1 MRCATGF
8 AVLWLACL
16 GLVAPAH
23 GQSPVDPV
31 VPSTAESYDDPASRT
46 RLTQLDNGL
55 RVLTLVDRTSP
66 IVSFQ
71 SWVDVGS
78 GDEARYTGLAHLFE
92 HMMFRGT
99 KNVPA
104 DLRDRLLRE
113 RGSRG
118 NAFTSNDFTVYFED
132 VSSEHLPLVVELEAD
147 RLAHLIISPEVLD
160 TERQVVLEE
169 RRFRTEDNPQGRL
182 VEALLALS
190 FVAHPYRRPTVG
202 WMSDVEQVQV
212 EQCLE
217 FFDAYY
223 TPGNIVLSIAGDFDE
238 EATLAL
244 VRREFG
250 SLPEAPP
257 APRNPTLEPPQQGE
271 RRAIAHASVRGPLL
285 GAAWHAPA
293 SGHVDAEPL
302 DVLSMILSA
311 GLSSR
316 LHRRLVYEE
325 QEALY
330 ASGGYWE
337 LKRAGLFYAAAG
349 VRPGRSIERVE
360 ELIFEEIE
368 RLAQEP
374 PTEAELGRAKRQLE
388 VGLVAGLGTNHALA
402 SRNAQELLTIGRI
415 RGLDERLAAF
425 RAVTAEDVSRVAR
438 TYLTPAGRSVVHVIP
453 GPEET
458 P

>member
-1 MRCATGF
+1 MRRASSSG
-8 AVLWLACL
+8 VRW
-16 GLVAPAH
+16 LVAALLTLLC
-23 GQSPVDPV
+23 GAAG
-31 VPSTAESYDDPASRT
+31 AEGYEDPAART
-46 RLTQLDNGL
+46 RLTELENGL

-78 GDEARYTGLAHLFE
+78 GDEGRFTGLAHLFE

-99 KNVPA
+99 KNVPG

-132 VSSEHLPLVVELEAD
+132 VSSEHLPLVIELEAD
-147 RLAHLIISPEVLD
+147 RLANLIISAEVLD
-160 TERQVVLEE
+160 TEREVVKEE

-182 VEALLALS
+182 VEALIALS
-190 FVAHPYRRPTVG
+190 FIAHPYRRPTVG
-202 WMSDVEQVQV
+202 WMSDVEKVQV

-223 TPGNIVLSIAGDFDE
+223 VPGNIVLSIAGDFDE
-238 EATLAL
+238 EATLAAI
-244 VRREFG
+244 RRHFG
-250 SLPEAPP
+250 RLPAAPDP
-257 APRNPTLEPPQQGE
+257 PRSPTVEPPQQGE
-271 RRAIAHASVRGPLL
+271 RRALAHANVRGPLL

-293 SGHVDAEPL
+293 SGHPDAEPL
-302 DVLSMILSA
+302 DVLSAILSA
-311 GLSSR
+311 GFSSR

-330 ASGGYWE
+330 AYGGYWE

-349 VRPGRSIERVE
+349 VRPGRSIDDVE
-360 ELIFEEIE
+360 ALVFEEIE

-374 PTEAELGRAKRQLE
+374 PTEAELERAKRQLE
-388 VGLVAGLGTNHALA
+388 VGLVSGLGTNHALA
-402 SRNAQELLTIGRI
+402 SRNAEELLTFGRI
-415 RGLDERLAAF
+415 RTLDERLAAF
-425 RAVTAEDVSRVAR
+425 AAVTAEDVSRVAR
-438 TYLTPAGRSVVHVIP
+438 TYLTPEGRSVVHVVPEAEP
-453 GPEET
+453 GGAAPDAEASE
-458 P
+458 

>member
-1 MRCATGF
+1 MRRATRLVI
-8 AVLWLACL
+8 AVLAACTAC
-16 GLVAPAH
+16 GVAN
-23 GQSPVDPV
+23 
-31 VPSTAESYDDPASRT
+31 AESYDDPAART
-46 RLTQLDNGL
+46 RLTELENGL
-55 RVLTLVDRTSP
+55 RILTLVDRTTP

-78 GDEARYTGLAHLFE
+78 GDEGRFTGLAHLFE

-99 KNVPA
+99 ENVPG

-132 VSSEHLPLVVELEAD
+132 VSSEHLPLVIELEAD
-147 RLAHLIISPEVLD
+147 RLANLIISPEVLE
-160 TERQVVLEE
+160 TERQVILEE

-212 EQCLE
+212 EQCVE
-217 FFDAYY
+217 FFDKFYV
-223 TPGNIVLSIAGDFDE
+223 PGNIVISIAGDFDE

-244 VRREFG
+244 LRRHLG
-250 SLPEAPP
+250 RLPEAPDP
-257 APRNPTLEPPQQGE
+257 PRNPTLEPPQQGE
-271 RRAIAHASVRGPLL
+271 RRAQAHASVRGPLL

-293 SGHVDAEPL
+293 SGHADAEPL
-302 DVLSMILSA
+302 DVLSAILSA
-311 GLSSR
+311 GFSSR

-330 ASGGYWE
+330 AYGGYWE
-337 LKRAGLFYAAAG
+337 LQRAGLFYAAAG

-360 ELIFEEIE
+360 ELIYEEIA
-368 RLAQEP
+368 RLANEP
-374 PTEAELGRAKRQLE
+374 PTQAELDRAKRQLE
-388 VGLVAGLGTNHALA
+388 VSLVAGLGTNHALA
-402 SRNAQELLTIGRI
+402 SRNAEELLTFGRI
-415 RGLDERLAAF
+415 RSLDERLAAF
-425 RAVTAEDVSRVAR
+425 AAVTVEDVSRVAR
-438 TYLTPAGRSVVHVIP
+438 TYLTPEGRSVVHVVP
-453 GPEET
+453 PPEET

>member
-1 MRCATGF
+1 MPRATRLVIAFFVACAVCGT
-8 AVLWLACL
+8 A
-16 GLVAPAH
+16 
-23 GQSPVDPV
+23 Q
-31 VPSTAESYDDPASRT
+31 AESYDDPAART
-46 RLTQLDNGL
+46 RLTEFENGL

-78 GDEARYTGLAHLFE
+78 GDEGRFTGLAHLFE

-99 KNVPA
+99 ENVPG
-104 DLRDRLLRE
+104 DLRDQLLRE

-132 VSSEHLPLVVELEAD
+132 VSSEHLPLVIELEAD
-147 RLAHLIISPEVLD
+147 RLANLIISPEVLD

-212 EQCLE
+212 EQCVE
-217 FFDAYY
+217 FFDEYY
-223 TPGNIVLSIAGDFDE
+223 VPGNIVVSIAGDFDE
-238 EATLAL
+238 ESTLAL
-244 VRREFG
+244 LRRHLG
-250 SLPEAPP
+250 QLPEAQKP
-257 APRNPTLEPPQQGE
+257 PRNPTLEPPQQGE
-271 RRAIAHASVRGPLL
+271 RRAQAHASVRGPLL

-293 SGHVDAEPL
+293 SGHADAEPL
-302 DVLSMILSA
+302 DVLSAILSA
-311 GLSSR
+311 GISSR

-330 ASGGYWE
+330 AYGGYWE

-349 VRPGRSIERVE
+349 VRPGHSIERVE
-360 ELIFEEIE
+360 ALIYEEIE
-368 RLAQEP
+368 RLADEP
-374 PTEAELGRAKRQLE
+374 PTQAELDRAKRQLE
-388 VGLVAGLGTNHALA
+388 VALVAGLGTNHALA
-402 SRNAQELLTIGRI
+402 SRNAEELLTFGRI
-415 RGLDERLAAF
+415 RSLDERLEAF
-425 RAVTAEDVSRVAR
+425 AAVTVEDVSRVAR
-438 TYLTPAGRSVVHVIP
+438 NYLTPEGRSVVHVVSP
-453 GPEET
+453 PEET
-458 P
+458 L

>member
-1 MRCATGF
+1 MRRATR
-8 AVLWLACL
+8 LAIVF
-16 GLVAPAH
+16 LVACTVCGSAN
-23 GQSPVDPV
+23 
-31 VPSTAESYDDPASRT
+31 AESYDDPAART
-46 RLTQLDNGL
+46 RLTEFENGL

-78 GDEARYTGLAHLFE
+78 GDEGRFTGLAHLFE

-99 KNVPA
+99 ENVPG

-132 VSSEHLPLVVELEAD
+132 VSAEHLPLVIELEAD
-147 RLAHLIISPEVLD
+147 RLANLIISPEVLD

-212 EQCLE
+212 EQCVE
-217 FFDAYY
+217 FFDEYY
-223 TPGNIVLSIAGDFDE
+223 VPGNIVVSIAGDFDE
-238 EATLAL
+238 EATLGL
-244 VRREFG
+244 LRRHLG
-250 SLPEAPP
+250 RLPAAPKP
-257 APRNPTLEPPQQGE
+257 ARNPTLEPPQQGE
-271 RRAIAHASVRGPLL
+271 RRAQAHASVRGPLL

-293 SGHVDAEPL
+293 SGHADAEPL
-302 DVLSMILSA
+302 DLLSAILSA
-311 GLSSR
+311 GFSSR
-316 LHRRLVYEE
+316 LNRRLVYEE

-330 ASGGYWE
+330 AYGGYWE

-349 VRPGRSIERVE
+349 VRPGHSIERVE
-360 ELIFEEIE
+360 ALIYEEIA
-368 RLAQEP
+368 RLANEP
-374 PTEAELGRAKRQLE
+374 PTPAELDRAKRQLE
-388 VGLVAGLGTNHALA
+388 VALVSGLGTNHALA
-402 SRNAQELLTIGRI
+402 SRNAEELLTFGRI
-415 RGLDERLAAF
+415 RSLDERLQAF
-425 RAVTAEDVSRVAR
+425 AAVTAEDVSRVAR
-438 TYLTPAGRSVVHVIP
+438 TYLTPEGRSVVHVVP
-453 GPEET
+453 APEET